1 MLPSIGVISGAFMIR
16 VLLAGLAGAI
26 AMFIW
31 VSIAHVMTPLGSM
44 GFSQIPNERPVLDAM
59 QASLGNHAGMY
70 FFPWVDPKDPQLMQ
84 KSAAL
89 MKTNPSGLLVYQGPG
104 GKGDMTLMLAHEF
117 VKEFIE
123 ALIAAFLL
131 SLTMLGSYLA
141 RAGFVA
147 LIGVCTAIAT
157 NVSYWIWYAFSADYT
172 LAQIVIEL
180 VGMIVVGLVAAAIV
194 RPRAAQS

>member
-1 MLPSIGVISGAFMIR
+1 MRI
-16 VLLAGLAGAI
+16 LLAGLAGAI

-31 VSIAHVMTPLGSM
+31 VSVAHVVTPLGSM
-44 GFSQIPNERPVLDAM
+44 GFSRIPDEKPVLAAM
-59 QASLGNHAGMY
+59 RASIGNHTGMY
-70 FFPWVDPKDPQLMQ
+70 FFPWVDPSDPKLME

-89 MKTNPSGLLVYQGPG
+89 MKTNPSGLLIYKAAGEG
-104 GKGDMTLMLAHEF
+104 TDMTPMLVKEF

-123 ALIAAFLL
+123 ALIASFLL
-131 SLTMLGSYLA
+131 SLAMPGSYLA

-157 NVSYWIWYAFSADYT
+157 NVSYWIWYAFSPDYT

-194 RPRAAQS
+194 RPRAAQA